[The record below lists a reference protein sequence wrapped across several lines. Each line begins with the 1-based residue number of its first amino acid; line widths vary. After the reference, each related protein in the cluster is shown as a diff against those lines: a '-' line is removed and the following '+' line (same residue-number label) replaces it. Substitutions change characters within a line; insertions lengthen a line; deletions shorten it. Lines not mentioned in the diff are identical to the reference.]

1 MFKLKGNRFK
11 KMLSYLRPYLG
22 IELEIGLCILLG
34 MLFSLLNPILY
45 KILVDDVLINKNA
58 QLLLIL
64 IIVYVVLYL
73 FSSGVGFIRDY
84 LFTFLGQRMVFDI
97 RSDLFEHIQK
107 LSHSFYSQTKTG
119 DILARL
125 YDDVSLV
132 QSLLTRVVFSLITD
146 LFSLVAVLIILFFMD
161 WKLTLLAL
169 GTFPIYFIL
178 LYLFSGKIKAHS
190 KKLRGL
196 SGDFISFLAENIT
209 GYSLIKSFTAEKNQ
223 EMEHLK
229 RSKELINQSILV
241 NILGILSGSS
251 TSLVAWGGYY
261 LILWF
266 GGLKVIH
273 NDFTLGMLL
282 AYTAYFWRIFG
293 PLENLIRLNVNIQT
307 ASASMDRIFD
317 FLDEPARIKS
327 KAKALR
333 RFQIEGD
340 IEFEKVSFSYGSGQK
355 VLNGASFTIEPG
367 QVVALIGPS
376 GCGKTTLAHLLTRFY
391 DPCSGSILIDKRD
404 VRELDLK
411 RYRKQVGLVSQ
422 EPFLFN
428 TSIEGNIRFG
438 KKGAM
443 RSEIEEAARLAQIY
457 DFVSNLPQKFETRVG
472 DRGTMLSGGQRQ
484 RISLART
491 LLKDPKILILDE
503 ATSSLDLETERMI
516 LSSLK
521 SYFRKRTIII
531 ISHRTSLL
539 QTADRIFH
547 LDQGSISE
555 LDKFTLLAKS
565 KEEID
570 YPRAGD
576 YEKLRVN

>member
-64 IIVYVVLYL
+64 VIAYVVLYL
-73 FSSGVGFIRDY
+73 FSSGIGFIRDY

-107 LSHSFYSQTKTG
+107 LPHSFYSQTKTG

-146 LFSLVAVLIILFFMD
+146 LFSLVAVLVILFFMD
-161 WKLTLLAL
+161 WRLTLLAL
-169 GTFPIYFIL
+169 GTFPVYFVL
-178 LYLFSGKIKAHS
+178 LFLFSGKIKLHS
-190 KKLRGL
+190 KRLRGL

-209 GYSLIKSFTAEKNQ
+209 GYSLVKSFTAEKNQ
-223 EMEHLK
+223 QIEHLK
-229 RSKELINQSILV
+229 RSKELINQSISL
-241 NILGILSGSS
+241 NILGMLSGSS

-266 GGLKVIH
+266 GGLKVIQ

-293 PLENLIRLNVNIQT
+293 PLENLIRLNVSIQT

-317 FLDEPARIKS
+317 FLEEPLRIKS
-327 KAKALR
+327 KTKALR
-333 RFQIEGD
+333 DFRITGG
-340 IEFEKVSFSYGSGQK
+340 IEFKDVSFSYGSGEG
-355 VLNGASFTIEPG
+355 VLKSVSFRIEPG

-376 GCGKTTLAHLLTRFY
+376 GCGKTTLAHLLMRFY
-391 DPCSGSILIDKRD
+391 DPCSGSILIDKKD
-404 VRELDLK
+404 VKDLDLK
-411 RYRKQVGLVSQ
+411 RYRGQVGLVSQ
-422 EPFLFN
+422 EPFFFN
-428 TSIEGNIRFG
+428 ASIEENVRFG
-438 KKGAM
+438 QRGAS
-443 RSEIEEAARLAQIY
+443 RSEIEEAARLAQIF
-457 DFVSNLPQKFETRVG
+457 DFVSDLPQKFQTRVG
-472 DRGTMLSGGQRQ
+472 DRGEKLSGGQRQ

-491 LLKDPKILILDE
+491 LLKDPRILILDE
-503 ATSSLDLETERMI
+503 ATSSLDLQTERSI
-516 LSSLK
+516 LSSL
-521 SYFRKRTIII
+521 STYFSNRTIVI

-539 QTADRIFH
+539 KTADRIFH

-555 LDKFTLLAKS
+555 LDKFTLLAES

-570 YPRAGD
+570 YPRAVD
-576 YEKLRVN
+576 YQKLKVN